1 VDEAVFL
8 ADRVV
13 VFTARPG
20 SIKEIFDINLKRPR
34 DRTSVEANIARE
46 KLLSS
51 LGTEIKKATE

>member
-1 VDEAVFL
+1 
-8 ADRVV
+8 V

-20 SIKEIFDINLKRPR
+20 RIKEIFDIDLRRPR

-51 LGTEIKKATE
+51 LGTEIKKAIE